1 MGKNAA
7 TPRSIPSG
15 WNGVPMNIH
24 LPAPRRRWT
33 ARLVNLAV
41 VVVVLALAAATFLLS
56 YTGVHVIALQAGV
69 STRLA
74 RVYPATFDALLVIA
88 CVAAVMLRDARWWAR
103 AYAWFVIILVVAVVG
118 AADAVHAM
126 NIALKHRT
134 MEGVVAATPWVLVLL
149 GFSLMLTILQH
160 SRAQH
165 AAAGSESGRASRRA
179 AKRGAGQLALDPVAA
194 IGPPADPGGRQSPAP
209 ALPPAAPDATFVRDA
224 APGPDVTNVDAASAA
239 DAPTEADVT
248 PGPDGGITTGADPA
262 RSEDVAAT
270 VPDRSDDPGEPAV
283 SWHRYWG
290 TPQEP
295 DPTGQTYATA
305 EDPENHRPLSAPVE
319 PGDVSSGEAD
329 TDAPPFATAPFATVP
344 RLNRVRSTPTPPEE
358 DER

>member
-1 MGKNAA
+1 
-7 TPRSIPSG
+7 
-15 WNGVPMNIH
+15 MNIH
-24 LPAPRRRWT
+24 LPAPRRRWP

-41 VVVVLALAAATFLLS
+41 VVVVLALAAATFVLS

-88 CVAAVMLRDARWWAR
+88 CVAAVILRDARWWIR
-103 AYAWFVIILVVAVVG
+103 SYAWLVIILVVAVVG

-126 NIALKHRT
+126 NVALGHRT

-165 AAAGSESGRASRRA
+165 AAAASQSGRLSRRA
-179 AKRGAGQLALDPVAA
+179 AKRAAEQPAGQPVAA
-194 IGPPADPGGRQSPAP
+194 IEQPADLAGRPSLAP
-209 ALPPAAPDATFVRDA
+209 ALRVAALDATPVPDSTPAPDATVVDM
-224 APGPDVTNVDAASAA
+224 APAVDAAAPDQA
-239 DAPTEADVT
+239 D
-248 PGPDGGITTGADPA
+248 DPA
-262 RSEDVAAT
+262 GT
-270 VPDRSDDPGEPAV
+270 TV
-283 SWHRYWG
+283 SWHEYWDLSH
-290 TPQEP
+290 EP
-295 DPTGQTYATA
+295 DSASRTYPAA
-305 EDPENHRPLSAPVE
+305 DDPEDQHHPSAPAE
-319 PGDVSSGEAD
+319 PSDQSYLAAPAETGDIPRQSETTQADSPVPQRQSAEGEAD

-358 DER
+358 DED

>member
-1 MGKNAA
+1 M
-7 TPRSIPSG
+7 
-15 WNGVPMNIH
+15 
-24 LPAPRRRWT
+24 
-33 ARLVNLAV
+33 
-41 VVVVLALAAATFLLS
+41 
-56 YTGVHVIALQAGV
+56 
-69 STRLA
+69 
-74 RVYPATFDALLVIA
+74 LVIA

-165 AAAGSESGRASRRA
+165 AAAGSGSGSGSASRRA
-179 AKRGAGQLALDPVAA
+179 AKRRAGQLALDPAAA
-194 IGPPADPGGRQSPAP
+194 IGQPADLGGRQSPAP
-209 ALPPAAPDATFVRDA
+209 ALPPAAPDATFAPDA
-224 APGPDVTNVDAASAA
+224 APGPDATIIDAASAA

-248 PGPDGGITTGADPA
+248 PSPDGDITTGADPA

-270 VPDRSDDPGEPAV
+270 VPDRADDAAEPAV
-283 SWHRYWG
+283 SWHRYWD

-295 DPTGQTYATA
+295 DPTSRTYATA
-305 EDPENHRPLSAPVE
+305 EDPEDHRPPSAPPE
-319 PGDVSSGEAD
+319 SAD
-329 TDAPPFATAPFATVP
+329 LSWGKPTRTPHRSRQP
-344 RLNRVRSTPTPPEE
+344 RSRPCRA
-358 DER
+358 